1 MSQTNPEKILQQGKA
16 TTTTRLN
23 IRSNP
28 TTKAD
33 IIGVANKNIQLA
45 FDGFTKDGENISG
58 ISKWYFT
65 SEGNWFWSGGV
76 SVPDSKKSSDYM
88 KLGEKIPNKSEVS
101 VVGPLTKKIKRD
113 SDEFKTLIKYENTNV
128 IFKDEEGTGADRM
141 MTPRLAEKINGLAN
155 LVLIEWD
162 AAVKLRI
169 TEAWD
174 ENDEHAT
181 NSIHYEGRAADI
193 TTSDKDFE
201 KLGRLG
207 YLAVKAGCDWVFYEN
222 NQHVHVSVAKDA
234 VPLV

>member
-1 MSQTNPEKILQQGKA
+1 MNQTNQEKVLQTGKA

-23 IRSNP
+23 IRSKP

-33 IIGVANKNIQLA
+33 IVGVVNKNIQLA
-45 FDGFTKDGENISG
+45 FDGYTAEGENISG

-65 SEGNWFWSGGV
+65 REGNWFWSGGV
-76 SVPDSKKSSDYM
+76 SVPEAEKTKDKM
-88 KLGEKIPNKSEVS
+88 KVGEKIPNRAETD

-113 SDEFKTLIKYENTNV
+113 TKEFEKLIKYENNNV
-128 IFKDEEGTGADRM
+128 IFKDEERTGADKM
-141 MTPRLAEKINGLAN
+141 MTPKLAEKINQLAK

-162 AAVKLRI
+162 STVKLRI

-174 ENDEHAT
+174 ENLEHAPK
-181 NSIHYEGRAADI
+181 SIHYEGRAADI
-193 TTSDKDFE
+193 TTSDRDFE

-222 NQHVHVSVAKDA
+222 SQHVHVSVSKEP
-234 VPLV
+234 VVLV